1 MTALT
6 LTLEGAF
13 HGATPVLGPLSLRLE
28 PGETVA
34 ITGPSGVG
42 KTTLLRLIAGLHG
55 DYRGQVSGLGAA
67 RLAMVFQEPALLPW
81 RSACDNITLPSRC
94 SAPEAEALLAA
105 VGLAGRGADWP
116 GQFSLGQ
123 QRRLS
128 LARAFAARPALLLMD
143 EPFASLDQGTADSL
157 MTEFEA
163 LRARHRLTTLLV
175 THAEAEARRLASRVL
190 RLEGQPARFVA

>member
-67 RLAMVFQEPALLPW
+67 RLAMVFQEPALL
-81 RSACDNITLPSRC
+81 
-94 SAPEAEALLAA
+94 
-105 VGLAGRGADWP
+105 
-116 GQFSLGQ
+116 
-123 QRRLS
+123 
-128 LARAFAARPALLLMD
+128 
-143 EPFASLDQGTADSL
+143 
-157 MTEFEA
+157 
-163 LRARHRLTTLLV
+163 
-175 THAEAEARRLASRVL
+175 
-190 RLEGQPARFVA
+190 